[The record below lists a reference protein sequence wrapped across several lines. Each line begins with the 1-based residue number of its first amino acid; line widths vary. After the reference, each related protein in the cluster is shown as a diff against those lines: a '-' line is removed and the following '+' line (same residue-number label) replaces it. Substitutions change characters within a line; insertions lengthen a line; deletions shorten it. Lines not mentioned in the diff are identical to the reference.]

1 MEKLTLKKYLEKLSL
16 QEKTKGPTLQ
26 AMEWLMESLGNPQNQ
41 VKCIHVAGTNGKG
54 SLCEMLSNILMQA
67 GYRVGKYMSPHLL
80 CVNERIC
87 INNEPISDEKSA
99 YYLEKLDKNIQRY
112 NQTHEKQVTYFE
124 VVTALAFLY
133 FAEEKCDVMVIETGL
148 GGLLDSTNVT
158 KESISLF
165 STIGY
170 DHMAILGN
178 TLEEIARQKAGIIK
192 SQGHTIFVEQTEE
205 QVNKVIEETCKQK
218 ENTLKM
224 IKKEEIQSIKITDEL
239 QLFDYQDYKQILV
252 NLKGE
257 KQLSNAA
264 MCIEACHILHTQ
276 GFLISKQAMYTG
288 LSQVVHKARFEK
300 LASNPTIIFDG
311 AHNENA
317 IFNLKKTI
325 QMYYPKQKKVF
336 ILSILKTKDY
346 QAILQSLMQEENSA
360 IYFFT
365 DGINKNRF
373 VAKEELYRV
382 AKNYHRD
389 NLYIASLEEAITTAR
404 NRFEK
409 EVIYIIGSFYVYP
422 EVLEILKIE
431 TIEKGKEKNA
441 KT

>member
-1 MEKLTLKKYLEKLSL
+1 MEKLTLKNYLEKLSL
-16 QEKTKGPTLQ
+16 QEKTKEPTLQ

-87 INNEPISDEKSA
+87 INHEPISDEKSA
-99 YYLEKLDKNIQRY
+99 YYLEQLDEKIQQY
-112 NQTHEKQVTYFE
+112 NQTHKKQVTYFE

-133 FAEEKCDVMVIETGL
+133 FAKEKCDVMVIETGL

-158 KESISLF
+158 KESISLI

-192 SQGHTIFVEQTEE
+192 PQGHTIFVEQEEE

-218 ENTLKM
+218 ENILKM

-239 QLFDYQDYKQILV
+239 QFLDYQDYKQIPV

-264 MCIEACHILHTQ
+264 MCIETCHLLNTQ
-276 GFLISKQAMYTG
+276 GFVISKQAMYTG

-317 IFNLKKTI
+317 ISNLKKTI
-325 QMYYPKQKKVF
+325 QTYYPRKRKVY

-346 QAILQSLMQEENSA
+346 QAILQRLMQEDNTS
-360 IYFFT
+360 IIFLT
-365 DGINKNRF
+365 DGIDKNRF
-373 VAKEELYRV
+373 VAKEELYKV
-382 AKNYHRD
+382 AKKYRTE
-389 NLYIASLEEAITTAR
+389 NLYMVSLEEAITTVR
-404 NRFEK
+404 SQFKK
-409 EVIYIIGSFYVYP
+409 EVIFIIGSFYVYP
-422 EVLEILKIE
+422 EVLRILQIE
-431 TIEKGKEKNA
+431 SIRKGKQKNA
-441 KT
+441 EN

>member
-158 KESISLF
+158 KESISLI

-239 QLFDYQDYKQILV
+239 QLFDYQDYKQIPV

-346 QAILQSLMQEENSA
+346 RAILQRLMQEENSA

-365 DGINKNRF
+365 DGIDKNRF

-382 AKNYHRD
+382 AKNYRRD
-389 NLYIASLEEAITTAR
+389 NLYIASLEEAIITAR
-404 NRFEK
+404 NRFKK
-409 EVIYIIGSFYVYP
+409 EAIYIIGSFYVYP